1 MKTKSF
7 ILGAAQIGTNYGVT
21 NSKILN
27 LKETEKILKVIKNR
41 IEFIDTAIAYN
52 NSNIILNKLNLK
64 SFKINTKL
72 NVKKNSNLFQIKKD
86 FYNHLEILKKR
97 EVNILFIHNVIE
109 FLKNKEVKD
118 IIKFLIYLKK
128 LKKIKKIG
136 ASVYEEKELFA
147 LNKFFKV
154 DIVQVPINVIDRRF
168 IRKKFINYCLENNIK
183 IQARSIFLQGL
194 LNAKKIPKKFIKYN
208 DIFLKWQEWCDENN
222 MSKTQAC
229 IMFINNLRHIKNF
242 VIGVNNLSEI
252 EEILNFKVKK
262 KEINF
267 PKLFQN
273 KKKQIIDPRKW

>member
-72 NVKKNSNLFQIKKD
+72 NVKKNSNFSQIKKD

-109 FLKNKEVKD
+109 FLKNEEVKD

-229 IMFINNLRHIKNF
+229 IMFINNLKHIKNF
-242 VIGVNNLSEI
+242 VIGVNNLGEI
-252 EEILNFKVKK
+252 EEILNFIVKK
-262 KEINF
+262 K
-267 PKLFQN
+267 KLISLNYFKIKKN
-273 KKKQIIDPRKW
+273 KL